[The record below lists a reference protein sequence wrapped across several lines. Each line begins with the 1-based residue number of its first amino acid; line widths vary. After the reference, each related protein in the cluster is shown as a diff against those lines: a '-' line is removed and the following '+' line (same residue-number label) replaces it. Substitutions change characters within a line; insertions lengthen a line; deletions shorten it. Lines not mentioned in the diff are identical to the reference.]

1 LEGSTTYCRIVS
13 AGALFFYLPNNYLY
27 KAEAYSM
34 TVLKTQLRTEA
45 LIQRRALSPD
55 QRNRFSLE
63 IEHRLFEY
71 LKESITK
78 EHHLLAYRALP
89 EEVDTTALFETPPCH
104 IYAPRMHG
112 SKDMHWLRVNEKTNW
127 ISGSFGILEPESGP
141 DWNHESG
148 SAILLCPLVGF
159 DRKGNRL
166 GMGKGCFDRWLE
178 RYQSRINSIIG
189 LAFSCQELPAIPVES
204 HDIPLQTIITEKEVI
219 SCPTT

>member
-1 LEGSTTYCRIVS
+1 
-13 AGALFFYLPNNYLY
+13 
-27 KAEAYSM
+27 M
-34 TVLKTQLRTEA
+34 TASKPQLRIETLA
-45 LIQRRALSPD
+45 QRRALSPD

-63 IEHRLFEY
+63 IEGLLFEH
-71 LKESITK
+71 LKESITAD
-78 EHHLLAYRALP
+78 HHLLAYRALS
-89 EEVDTTALFETPPCH
+89 EEVDTAALFETPPCH

-112 SKDMHWLRVNEKTNW
+112 SKDMHWLRVNETTNW
-127 ISGSFGILEPESGP
+127 ISGRFGILEPESGP
-141 DWNHESG
+141 DWNHEYG
-148 SAILLCPLVGF
+148 SAILLCPLVSF

-178 RYQSRINSIIG
+178 RFQPRIDSIIG

>member
-1 LEGSTTYCRIVS
+1 
-13 AGALFFYLPNNYLY
+13 
-27 KAEAYSM
+27 M
-34 TVLKTQLRTEA
+34 TASKPQLRIEA
-45 LIQRRALSPD
+45 LARRRALSAG

-63 IEHRLFEY
+63 IERLLFEH
-71 LKESITK
+71 LKESITAD
-78 EHHLLAYRALP
+78 HHLLAYRALA
-89 EEVDTTALFETPPCH
+89 EEVDTAALFETPPCH

-112 SKDMHWLRVNEKTNW
+112 SKDMHWLRVTEKTNW

-141 DWNHESG
+141 DWNHEHG
-148 SAILLCPLVGF
+148 SAILLCPMVGF

-178 RYQSRINSIIG
+178 RFQPRIDSIIG
-189 LAFSCQELPAIPVES
+189 LAFSCQELPSIPVES